1 MKRSRLGGKIIGK
14 IKQVDYDKFMLIKT
28 DLGYYPRIKGKSI
41 HSIGHRHK
49 TVAAARKELNM
60 WISAAK
66 EAKASM
72 R

>member
-1 MKRSRLGGKIIGK
+1 MMKIIGK
-14 IKQVDYDKFMLIKT
+14 VRQVDYDKFMLIKT
-28 DLGYYPRIKGKSI
+28 DLGYYPRIKGKRI

-49 TVAAARKELNM
+49 TATAARKELNM
-60 WISAAK
+60 WIGAAK

>member
-1 MKRSRLGGKIIGK
+1 MKRATDGMKIIGK
-14 IKQVDYDKFMLIKT
+14 IKQVDYDKFMVIKT
-28 DLGYYPRIKGKSI
+28 DLGYYPRIKGSRI

-49 TVAAARKELNM
+49 TIAAARKELNM